1 MTEKRFTLK
10 YINEQ
15 HISANLYDNKT
26 FIGAIGMGEE
36 LIVEL
41 LNELSEENEQLK
53 EALIELK
60 EIGDYQ
66 YTRIKE
72 LSDENEQ
79 LEKELFEA
87 RKDYILETYADNP
100 IRRDEKLKALE
111 KELEE

>member
-1 MTEKRFTLK
+1 MTEKRFKLK

-26 FIGAIGMGEE
+26 FIGAIGIGEE

-41 LNELSEENEQLK
+41 LNGLSEENEQLK

-66 YTRIKE
+66 YARIKE

-79 LEKELFEA
+79 LEQTNQRLTIALKEIKE
-87 RKDYILETYADNP
+87 KTNIYLEMTKGEDQP
-100 IRRDEKLKALE
+100 
-111 KELEE
+111 